1 MWKIIKWQDLYDSI
15 DKDINYDQEDLEMLE
30 EIRNSNYISLEE
42 SDPEWFKK
50 EIKKLQNAAKNY
62 QKTKKIISIRLDTHD
77 IEKVKK
83 MAEEEWM
90 PYQTLLSAI
99 IHKIAN
105 WKIEFTLK

>member
-15 DKDINYDQEDLEMLE
+15 DKDIKYDKEDLEILE

-50 EIKKLQNAAKNY
+50 EIKKLQEAAKAY
-62 QKTKKIISIRLDTHD
+62 KQAKKLVSIRLANHD

-90 PYQTLLSAI
+90 PYQTLISAI
-99 IHKIAN
+99 VHKIAN
-105 WKIEFTLK
+105 WKIELTLK